1 MALVTVEKC
10 REFLNL
16 EDDNESSHVEDLID
30 YVSAFIETYTKRTFL
45 TATHT
50 DYFDGNGTDTL
61 FLNQRPVSSITSI
74 HIDDGRSFGAST
86 QISSSAI
93 VLYDDEGYVRLD
105 GDIFSRGIRNIKV
118 IYVAGYSQ
126 SSIPPD
132 VQFACIKLVQELY
145 KDGKT
150 TLENPDLLNVA
161 LQDLSNKQSRINS
174 ILRLH
179 RL

>member
-30 YVSAFIETYTKRTFL
+30 YVSAFIETYTRRTFL
-45 TATHT
+45 TATYT
-50 DYFDGNGTDTL
+50 EYYDGNGTDTL
-61 FLNQRPVSSITSI
+61 FLNQRPINSITSI
-74 HIDDGRSFGAST
+74 HIDDGRSFDAST
-86 QISSSAI
+86 QISASAI
-93 VLYDDEGYVRLD
+93 VSYSEEGYVRLD
-105 GDIFSRGIRNIKV
+105 GDYFSRGIQNIKV
-118 IYVAGYSQ
+118 VYSAGYAQ
-126 SSIPPD
+126 ASIPAD
-132 VQFACIKLVQELY
+132 LQFACIKLVQELY

-174 ILRLH
+174 ILRMH